1 MKLVLLVTLVAATLA
16 GDTFKLTV
24 STKDLHNAN
33 TDGACYASVIDYTG
47 QIVDLGKMDDPKR
60 DDYERGKTDVFTFKT
75 DVTFKKIGCLLI
87 RAASSDF
94 WIPDK
99 VAISSNTDVGFRGTN
114 FASKRI
120 STDTST
126 AGDKG
131 HLAMLWCA
139 PPYPKK
145 E

>member
-1 MKLVLLVTLVAATLA
+1 MKSVLLVTLVAATLA

-24 STKDLHNAN
+24 STKDLLHAN
-33 TDGACYASVIDYTG
+33 SDGSCHASVIDYTG
-47 QIVDLGKMDDPKR
+47 QIVDLGEMDDPKR
-60 DDYERGKTDVFTFKT
+60 NDYERGKTDVFTFKT

-87 RAASSDF
+87 RAATHDY
-94 WIPDK
+94 WTPDI
-99 VAISSNTDVGFRGTN
+99 VTISSNTDVGFRGTN
-114 FASKRI
+114 TASWRL

-126 AGDKG
+126 AGDEG
-131 HLAMLWCA
+131 HLAILWCA

>member
-24 STKDLHNAN
+24 STKDQIYAN
-33 TDGACYASVIDYTG
+33 SDGAFYASVIDYTG
-47 QIVDLGKMDDPKR
+47 QIVDLGLIDDPHR
-60 DDYERGKTDVFTFKT
+60 DDFERGNTDVFTFKT
-75 DVTFKKIGCLLI
+75 HVTFKKIGCLLI
-87 RAASSDF
+87 RAASDDY
-94 WIPDK
+94 WTPDI
-99 VAISSNTDVGFRGTN
+99 VIISSNTDAGFRGTN
-114 FASKRI
+114 TASWRL

-126 AGDKG
+126 AGDEG

>member
-1 MKLVLLVTLVAATLA
+1 MKSVLLVTLVAATLA

-24 STKDLHNAN
+24 STKDLLHAN
-33 TDGACYASVIDYTG
+33 SDGSCHASVIDYTG
-47 QIVDLGKMDDPKR
+47 QIVDLGEMDDPKR
-60 DDYERGKTDVFTFKT
+60 NDYERGKTDVFTFKT

-87 RAASSDF
+87 RAASDDY

-99 VAISSNTDVGFRGTN
+99 VSISSNTDVGFTGTN
-114 FASKRI
+114 TASWRL

-126 AGDKG
+126 AGDEG
-131 HLAMLWCA
+131 HLAILWCA